1 MEIESQESDGFALRL
16 TEEEIGQWNNALN
29 EVCNGFAVANFDA
42 TVGISEEAAATFL
55 ARVHSLHPKQPQFF
69 SLDEL
74 LAVRNALT
82 MVLGELHPAEFCT
95 RMGFTVEEA
104 GQMRNTLDLLTG
116 RLQLHK
122 TA

>member
-1 MEIESQESDGFALRL
+1 MEIERQDAEGLALRL

-29 EVCNGFAVANFDA
+29 EVCNGFAVANFHA
-42 TVGISEEAAATFL
+42 AMGISEEAATAFL
-55 ARVHSLHPKQPQFF
+55 ESVHSIHADQPHLFA
-69 SLDEL
+69 LDEL

-82 MVLGELHPAEFCT
+82 MVLGELHPAEFHT

-104 GQMRNTLDLLTG
+104 RQMRNTLDLLTG
-116 RLQLHK
+116 RLHLYK

>member
-1 MEIESQESDGFALRL
+1 MQKSQESEMPALRL

-29 EVCNGFAVANFDA
+29 EVCNGFAVANFHA
-42 TVGISEEAAATFL
+42 ALGISEETASALLTRL
-55 ARVHSLHPKQPQFF
+55 HSLHANQPQIFA
-69 SLDEL
+69 LDEL

-82 MVLGELHPAEFCT
+82 MVLGELHPVEFHA
-95 RMGFTVEEA
+95 RMGYTVEEA
-104 GQMRNTLDLLTG
+104 RQMRNTLDLLAG

>member
-1 MEIESQESDGFALRL
+1 MEIERQDSDGLILRL
-16 TEEEIGQWNNALN
+16 SENEIVQWSNALN
-29 EVCNGFAVANFDA
+29 EVCHGFAVENFHA
-42 TVGISEEAAATFL
+42 AMGISDEAAKELLTK
-55 ARVHSLHPKQPQFF
+55 VGSLRQSQPLYF

-82 MVLGELHPAEFCT
+82 IVLGELHPFEFHS
-95 RMGFTVEEA
+95 RMGVEVEESRE
-104 GQMRNTLDLLTG
+104 MRNALDRQTG